1 MDMKCAFD
9 QPRQHGQ
16 RTDEMLVLA
25 AGRISQIAQL
35 LQQERILEDALD
47 RLDEV
52 GFQGGRMLLA
62 RIARLQK
69 FLQRLRTFVWTE
81 SSDQ

>member
-1 MDMKCAFD
+1 MRIRVA
-9 QPRQHGQ
+9 PPVNTGQ

-25 AGRISQIAQL
+25 AGRIRQIAQL

-62 RIARLQK
+62 RIERLQK